1 MADYYPPQLLAQKL
15 DLDESTV
22 TKLEAKGLLQPTIK
36 NGLKFFS
43 SRQEY
48 LLRAALRLAHK
59 DKLGLEEAFTRL
71 ESRWLAQVAA
81 RES

>member
-36 NGLKFFS
+36 NGQKFFS
-43 SRQEY
+43 SRQVF
-48 LLRAALRLAHK
+48 LLRAALRVARK
-59 DKLGLEEAFTRL
+59 DKISLEEAFARV
-71 ESRWLAQVAA
+71 ENRWLAQIKA
-81 RES
+81 REN